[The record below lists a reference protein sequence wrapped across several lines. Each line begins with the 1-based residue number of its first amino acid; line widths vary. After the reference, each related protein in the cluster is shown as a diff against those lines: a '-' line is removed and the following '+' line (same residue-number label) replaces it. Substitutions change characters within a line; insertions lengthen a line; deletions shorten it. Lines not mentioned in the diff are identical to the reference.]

1 MSGVDLSRCQNAFP
15 LPYGENLG
23 ETEAFH
29 LIRAFELYNE
39 LRTLVS
45 DIQALDIRELPVRR
59 LRRMAMVLMSV
70 MQVMLLVMMITFFK
84 LPPSKPP
91 GPAVYL
97 EQPERVERVHQFYL
111 DKLHAYLQLRC
122 GAAGSVSP
130 RAGSRP
136 SPGTVKFSEVPLTAL
151 VCDIM

>member
-1 MSGVDLSRCQNAFP
+1 MPGVDLSRCQNAFP

-59 LRRMAMVLMSV
+59 PRRMVMVLV
-70 MQVMLLVMMITFFK
+70 LQKV
-84 LPPSKPP
+84 PS
-91 GPAVYL
+91 
-97 EQPERVERVHQFYL
+97 E
-111 DKLHAYLQLRC
+111 
-122 GAAGSVSP
+122 GS
-130 RAGSRP
+130 
-136 SPGTVKFSEVPLTAL
+136 
-151 VCDIM
+151 

>member
-1 MSGVDLSRCQNAFP
+1 MPGVDLSRCQNAFP

-59 LRRMAMVLMSV
+59 LTICASKSSV
-70 MQVMLLVMMITFFK
+70 RIA
-84 LPPSKPP
+84 S
-91 GPAVYL
+91 
-97 EQPERVERVHQFYL
+97 E
-111 DKLHAYLQLRC
+111 
-122 GAAGSVSP
+122 GS
-130 RAGSRP
+130 
-136 SPGTVKFSEVPLTAL
+136 
-151 VCDIM
+151 